1 MSLSMIKY
9 LQGVISMRFLHTAD
23 WHIGKIVNEFPMIEY
38 QRDLLKQIIQLLKED
53 NYDCLVIAG
62 DLYDRAQPKQ
72 EYIELVNQAFRQ
84 IIEETNT
91 PILLIAGNHDSG
103 ALIGYGDFLLHKQGL
118 YSVGLFSK
126 EVVKVQIKDS
136 DFYLFPFVTPS
147 QVARELNNP
156 DIKTYDDLYK
166 EMLSSIQLNPTK
178 NNILLAHGYIVK
190 DGNVIEKEDSVRP
203 LSVGTAEYVSTNHLE
218 AFDYVALGHLHS
230 HHHIGSEKIQYS
242 GSLMKYS
249 KSEVNNRISVTEVE
263 INDHQLKTK
272 RLYLK
277 PPKDL
282 IIKEG
287 YFDDLIKESDDNF
300 VFFELLDKNIISD
313 AMTKLRINY
322 PFAMGLTY
330 KNIELTLT
338 HRRIS
343 QQEMTNKSTLELF
356 EDFYHSSQTQ
366 TLNQKQS
373 DFLKEI
379 LKEKTV

>member
-1 MSLSMIKY
+1 
-9 LQGVISMRFLHTAD
+9 MRFLHTAD